1 MNLCDLLTY
10 TWPNRIAIYFGD
22 IVDQTGYNT
31 SHGIEK
37 NVYDTAEA
45 KKYCPDYEVY
55 EIKAY
60 DNCINIFLMPKKPPL
75 YRIKRNEE
83 KERFLKDDD

>member
-31 SHGIEK
+31 SHCIEK

-45 KKYCPDYEVY
+45 KKYWPDYGIY
-55 EIKAY
+55 EIKAANSLLEI
-60 DNCINIFLMPKKPPL
+60 DHHLDGLN
-75 YRIKRNEE
+75 KRFE
-83 KERFLKDDD
+83 ERFLKDDD